1 MAITKVGDCFRSNLN
16 GARYVVRKIKDRL
29 VFMETPNGKSQVLTE
44 LSGLKLFY
52 RKVECEELMGM
63 NDQYSGA

>member
-1 MAITKVGDCFRSNLN
+1 MAPTKVGDCFKSNLN

-52 RKVECEELMGM
+52 KRVRCEDLTGIA
-63 NDQYSGA
+63 DQYGV

>member
-1 MAITKVGDCFRSNLN
+1 MAITKVGDCFRSNFN

-44 LSGLKLFY
+44 LGGLKLFY
-52 RKVECEELMGM
+52 EKVKCEELIGM